1 MCTQMDPLQM
11 LLETVLTI
19 FLMDRIEGRTLPTSS
34 ANPTPRHPHKPVIYI
49 LKKTEWSRI
58 LRDLKSWQEIINMI
72 NFKNEFWKLENIWE
86 QKYD

>member
-49 LKKTEWSRI
+49 LKKTE
-58 LRDLKSWQEIINMI
+58 
-72 NFKNEFWKLENIWE
+72 
-86 QKYD
+86 